1 LFFYL
6 SRFSNTHILIFK
18 LMTFLMSKIHEILHK
33 DICKHRE
40 QLSILTQLQ
49 IPKGLQV
56 INSGTKSKL
65 KIPRIL
71 KGFKTFWKN
80 LINSILPSLS

>member
-1 LFFYL
+1 
-6 SRFSNTHILIFK
+6 
-18 LMTFLMSKIHEILHK
+18 MSKIHEILHK

-71 KGFKTFWKN
+71 KGFKTFWKK
-80 LINSILPSLS
+80 LDKFYPPKLELRIILH